1 MTHPNKN
8 IPSYL
13 QLNAIVRVLLKLLF
27 ISVVLTI
34 ASGMCAISY
43 PLLERSARD
52 AAVLVAGFPDK
63 PPPFDDFLKKKR
75 NEKSQK
81 KNKTETSLPE
91 KPSSFELRITFASDH
106 EEYDSLMA
114 EHYREKRRW
123 LEARNRWQMSV
134 VFGFLGL
141 SGLLFSLVLIGF
153 AVLAIRSS
161 KFPILR
167 PTQ

>member
-1 MTHPNKN
+1 MTHPDKKM
-8 IPSYL
+8 PSYL
-13 QLNAIVRVLLKLLF
+13 RLHVIVRVLLKLLF

-34 ASGMCAISY
+34 SSGICAISY
-43 PLLERSARD
+43 PLLERSVKD
-52 AAVLVAGFPDK
+52 AAVLLAGVPDK

-75 NEKSQK
+75 NEKSKK
-81 KNKTETSLPE
+81 KNKTETSRPE
-91 KPSSFELRITFASDH
+91 NSFFFRRNPTSADRN
-106 EEYDSLMA
+106 EYDGLMA
-114 EHYREKRRW
+114 KHYREKRRW

-153 AVLAIRSS
+153 AVLAIRSD

-167 PTQ
+167 VAP